1 VIIFPFALV
10 SAIFNLV
17 ILLATAVNRK
27 NLQRQY
33 YSLVCVTNII
43 VGNIVFLIFEMWLLL
58 DQYLGLYTFQGQE
71 EKAS

>member
-1 VIIFPFALV
+1 
-10 SAIFNLV
+10 
-17 ILLATAVNRK
+17 
-27 NLQRQY
+27 LQRQY